1 MESPPEAPPPVIPK
15 ISCEESNLT
24 STSVCIP
31 SATADED
38 DDDNPIPP
46 DHHVSIIRR
55 TRPKSIWHSKIRLFH
70 KDSYKL
76 VRQQQIKNSL
86 LAGVGYLELAN
97 AGDFAANVWNDIPV
111 PRHAMILM
119 AIGGPIS
126 LCMML
131 FAIRDFALSWQNVRL
146 LRAERIHLLSLR
158 ESLSSTMSETAEKDG
173 EMVRVL
179 DSRLGVGVRELGTE
193 IVDRMVMDALM
204 GVGALLVGVGTIMA
218 IFGANPRVYRAS
230 NLLSGYVGNSMAA
243 VFGLVNAVWSGF
255 LIYRFQCHDV
265 ACRRITNP
273 AVGPGGAED
282 NNHSYVL
289 STTQQHRLRI
299 RCRRFQWHSVVNALN
314 GLVAGAASMVT
325 ATRWWGYVVLIPCI
339 ISLILCNYFW
349 RWKLG
354 YDRPIITTSTTTPSS
369 FPRHNIVAFL
379 PPLLAELAYVSA
391 VHDALD
397 QAQNLPRSLVD
408 LDSLESAISFIA
420 KNHMFESFCE
430 WLLCEDQSV
439 FALLIGNSDD
449 QTPPPQPSQ
458 HTHIHIHGH
467 IGHAHNVLTISPKD
481 FLNGPAHSHQ
491 PGLESLLLERARGFI
506 RMFGKRI
513 FVYRERY
520 LLELVGYA
528 VWREQTHPLS
538 SSSL

>member
-15 ISCEESNLT
+15 ISREESNLT

-31 SATADED
+31 SASA
-38 DDDNPIPP
+38 DDNYVDGGPIPP

-55 TRPKSIWHSKIRLFH
+55 TPPRSRINFFQKH
-70 KDSYKL
+70 SYKL

-97 AGDFAANVWNDIPV
+97 AGDFAANVWNQIPV

-119 AIGGPIS
+119 AIGGPIA
-126 LCMML
+126 LCMMF
-131 FAIRDFALSWQNVRL
+131 FAIRDFALSWRNVRL

-158 ESLSSTMSETAEKDG
+158 ESLSSTTSETAEKDA

-179 DSRLGVGVRELGTE
+179 DSRLGVGIRELGTE

-218 IFGANPRVYRAS
+218 IFGANPRVYLAS
-230 NLLSGYVGNSMAA
+230 NLMSGYVGNSMAA
-243 VFGLVNAVWSGF
+243 VFGLFNAIWSGV
-255 LIYRFQCHDV
+255 LIYRFQCHDL

-282 NNHSYVL
+282 NNHYVL
-289 STTQQHRLRI
+289 STMQQRRLRV
-299 RCRRFQWHSVVNALN
+299 RFRRFQWHSVVNALN
-314 GLVAGAASMVT
+314 GLAAGAASMVT
-325 ATRWWGYVVLIPCI
+325 ATRWWGYVVLVPCI

-354 YDRPIITTSTTTPSS
+354 YDRPIITTSTSTPSS
-369 FPRHNIVAFL
+369 YPRHDIAAFL

-391 VHDALD
+391 VHDALN
-397 QAQNLPRSLVD
+397 QTHNLPRSLVN

-420 KNHMFESFCE
+420 QSHMFESFCE
-430 WLLCEDQSV
+430 WLLGEDQSV
-439 FALLIGNSDD
+439 FALLIGNSND
-449 QTPPPQPSQ
+449 QTLSQ
-458 HTHIHIHGH
+458 YTHTHIHNHFGHGH
-467 IGHAHNVLTISPKD
+467 GRNHSHIHSHGHAVLTVSPKD

-491 PGLESLLLERARGFI
+491 PGLEPLLLERARGFI

-513 FVYRERY
+513 FAYRERY

-528 VWREQTHPLS
+528 VWRDQSRSLS
-538 SSSL
+538 